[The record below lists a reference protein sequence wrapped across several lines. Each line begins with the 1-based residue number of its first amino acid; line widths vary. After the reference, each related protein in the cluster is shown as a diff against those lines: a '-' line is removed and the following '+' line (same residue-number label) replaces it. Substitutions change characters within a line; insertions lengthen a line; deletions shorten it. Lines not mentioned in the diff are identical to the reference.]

1 MRENNSDS
9 GLGTQSS
16 SSYYESLLCDSEET
30 ASDSEGNISDML
42 REGDIINVLN

>member
-1 MRENNSDS
+1 MREYNSDS

-16 SSYYESLLCDSEET
+16 SSYYESLSCDSEET
-30 ASDSEGNISDML
+30 TSDSEGNISDMF